1 MIYNVFK
8 EQTTGAVSE
17 LLEKKNIIWKKV
29 PANKTKLLQ
38 PLDLSVNKS
47 SKCFLLDKYQT
58 RNADRVARQL
68 GRGVAPL
75 IVSW

>member
-8 EQTTGAVSE
+8 EQTTGTVSE

-68 GRGVAPL
+68 GRGVTPL